1 MSDHPWS
8 RQQSASNLLRRSLT
22 LLCCM
27 LGIYLA
33 MAAPNACAVQQATPG
48 KVTMSGWYLEDDERR
63 PQTVESALKTLR
75 DGAGAA
81 MSGGRF
87 NRGNSESL
95 FWIYLQVR
103 NDGSS
108 DQRLLL
114 DTGVP
119 FRAGLT
125 VYLVRGDA
133 VPAGADVIL
142 DTDEGMPFS
151 ARASTALIL
160 HSKDFVVPAS
170 GGVGLL
176 LKYTTRG
183 STFMPLT
190 LKTPEQFDREQ
201 RAQLLGSVFY
211 YTVCALL
218 LVVFLVLG
226 TVLRV
231 FTIQLYAGL
240 FALMMVLLLALEGY
254 AFQFLWPNSPGWN
267 QYAGLVL
274 LLVTVGYGFIV
285 ARYAMDPASLSA
297 WLKRALMT
305 LATLSLC
312 LAAGALLLPFSPLLE
327 FAGLLMLL
335 AYLAQLR
342 TIASW
347 VATSVK
353 LHLISLAAMLVVFP
367 CVIALTAMAVLD
379 YHIPDLVFLYG
390 NRAIFLFTILTTL
403 MSLSIYVLTLR
414 REHER
419 SMQEALDSAR
429 RDAQLNA
436 ALLHSEQNYL
446 RARQLAQ
453 QSRQQLA
460 STSHDIRQPLA
471 SLRAVVHTLG
481 LSEDT
486 REHATLVRALDY
498 IENLSKP
505 TEQQEEDQ
513 QAVLRDIEN
522 GELRD
527 TNEPYRA
534 DLLLQTLSHMFEGEA
549 RQKGLALHTVP
560 CSVRIDHPPLAL
572 MRILANF
579 TANAIKHCDS
589 GTVVLGC
596 RRKHDALRF
605 DVLDSG
611 PGIDKAEIAQLQ
623 LPGHKGESSDGEGLG
638 LAICWQLAAEHGFTI
653 EVQSNAGRGSRFS
666 VSVTTD

>member
-1 MSDHPWS
+1 MSDHLWS
-8 RQQSASNLLRRSLT
+8 RHQLTGNLLRSFSTLT
-22 LLCCM
+22 YCIV
-27 LGIYLA
+27 GIYLIL
-33 MAAPNACAVQQATPG
+33 AASITFSAQQATPG
-48 KVTMSGWYLEDDERR
+48 EVTLSGSYLEEDKRR
-63 PQTVESALKTLR
+63 PHTVESALNALR
-75 DGAGAA
+75 NGAGAS

-95 FWIYLQVR
+95 FWIYLQAK

-125 VYLVRGDA
+125 IYLVPDNA
-133 VPAGADVIL
+133 APANADVIL
-142 DTDEGMPFS
+142 DTDEGMHFS
-151 ARASTALIL
+151 SRASTALIL
-160 HSKDFVVPAS
+160 HSKDFVVPA
-170 GGVGLL
+170 GGDVGLL

-183 STFMPLT
+183 STFMPMT

-201 RAQLLGSVFY
+201 RAQLLGSVFF
-211 YTVCALL
+211 YTVCTLL
-218 LVVFLVLG
+218 IVVFLVLG
-226 TVLRV
+226 TVLKV
-231 FTIQLYAGL
+231 FAIQLYAGL
-240 FALMMVLLLALEGY
+240 FALMMLCLLAVEGY
-254 AFQFLWPNSPGWN
+254 AFQFIWPSSPGWN

-274 LLVTVGYGFIV
+274 LLVTVGYCFIV
-285 ARYAMDPASLSA
+285 ARYAMDPASLSS
-297 WLKRALMT
+297 WLKRALVT
-305 LATLSLC
+305 LAALSLC
-312 LAAGALLLPFSPLLE
+312 LAAASPFLPFSPLLE

-335 AYLAQLR
+335 AYLAQIR

-353 LHLISLAAMLVVFP
+353 LHLISLAAILVVFP
-367 CVIALTAMAVLD
+367 CVIALTAMALLD

-419 SMQEALDSAR
+419 SMQEALAAAR
-429 RDAQLNA
+429 RDAELNA

-471 SLRAVVHTLG
+471 SLRAVVRSLD
-481 LSEDT
+481 LSEGT

-498 IENLSKP
+498 IENLSKS
-505 TEQQEEDQ
+505 TEQSQENQ
-513 QAVLRDIEN
+513 QAILRDIEN

-560 CSVRIDHPPLAL
+560 CSVRINHPPLAL

-596 RRKHDALRF
+596 RRKPDGLRF
-605 DVLDSG
+605 DVIDSG
-611 PGIDKAEIAQLQ
+611 PGIDEAEIAQLQ
-623 LPGHKGESSDGEGLG
+623 LPGYKGESSDGEGLG
-638 LAICWQLAAEHGFTI
+638 LAICWQLAAEHGFAI

-666 VSVTTD
+666 VTVATV